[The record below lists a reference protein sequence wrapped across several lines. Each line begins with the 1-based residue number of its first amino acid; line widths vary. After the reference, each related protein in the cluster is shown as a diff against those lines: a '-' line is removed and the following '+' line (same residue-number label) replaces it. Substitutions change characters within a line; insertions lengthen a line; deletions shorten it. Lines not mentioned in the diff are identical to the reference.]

1 MAEKLR
7 KDRPGKKLML
17 IAYSPTRRPPQT
29 FHEFPENVMIELADS
44 SPESFDAWRKIK
56 VPQGFSVYLYN
67 WGQYNPGGLT
77 PKTSP
82 AFCAEQVRF
91 FMRNQVKGIYR
102 CGFGELFGLEGP
114 AYYVFGKIFDDP
126 EKSAKELLADYC
138 RNAFREAAFPMH
150 VFYENLYQRLDM
162 IPHPDYRN
170 SEAFVSRPMT
180 LLPLL
185 YSWDLLATM
194 GKNLAE
200 AEAKAI
206 GPKVKKR
213 LELVRLEFNYLNN
226 LASVIHLYN
235 AYKISPSQ
243 ALFEPLARK
252 IERTQFHDRLPL
264 CAGRLPSV
272 PSPAG
277 RRSVLSAETPECGS
291 RPTGGCGQFFTLLS
305 HGTSPVSGQ
314 IKSCPVSEIN
324 H

>member
-1 MAEKLR
+1 
-7 KDRPGKKLML
+7 
-17 IAYSPTRRPPQT
+17 
-29 FHEFPENVMIELADS
+29 MIELADS

-185 YSWDLLATM
+185 YSWDLLAAM

-213 LELVRLEFNYLNN
+213 LELVRLEFN
-226 LASVIHLYN
+226 
-235 AYKISPSQ
+235 
-243 ALFEPLARK
+243 
-252 IERTQFHDRLPL
+252 
-264 CAGRLPSV
+264 
-272 PSPAG
+272 
-277 RRSVLSAETPECGS
+277 
-291 RPTGGCGQFFTLLS
+291 
-305 HGTSPVSGQ
+305 
-314 IKSCPVSEIN
+314 
-324 H
+324 